1 MWATL
6 VLTVVGGL
14 AVACSSGSAT
24 REAAQEAAQEWAT
37 KVCGALGPWRSAIT
51 DLNQQA
57 QAEVSAATSPDQ
69 ARASLLRLLAGA
81 ESATEQAHAAV
92 LAAGTPDV
100 AGGAEVAQSFGDSLA
115 AARTAYAQ
123 AGVDLQALSTSDEHA
138 FYDGVVTV
146 LASLTDAYAA
156 AGVDPSTLDSPELRQ
171 AFDEVDTCR

>member
-6 VLTVVGGL
+6 VLAVVGGL
-14 AVACSSGSAT
+14 AGACSSGSA
-24 REAAQEAAQEWAT
+24 AQEWAA
-37 KVCGALGPWRSAIT
+37 KVCGALGPWRSEIT
-51 DLNQQA
+51 DLNEQA

-81 ESATEQAHAAV
+81 ESATEQAHTAV
-92 LAAGTPDV
+92 VAAGTPDV
-100 AGGAEVAQSFGDSLA
+100 AGGAEVAQSFGASLA
-115 AARTAYAQ
+115 AARAAYAQ
-123 AGVDLQALSTSDEHA
+123 AGVDLRALSTSDEQA

-146 LASLTDAYAA
+146 LASLTEAYAA